1 MRYISGQ
8 EILAIHFEIIN
19 QTGGLHGVRDVGLL
33 QSVVERPKAGFAGEE
48 LYKDVFEKAA
58 AYTESLVKHHVFV
71 DGNKRTGAAVAA
83 RFLFI
88 NGYELTASNK
98 ELENFILEIAA
109 AKRNL
114 KIITAWFKK
123 YTKKIKKQVNH

>member
-1 MRYISGQ
+1 MKYISGQ

-19 QTGGLHGVRDVGLL
+19 QTDGSHGVRDVGLL
-33 QSVVERPKAGFAGEE
+33 QSVAERPKTGFDGQE

-71 DGNKRTGAAVAA
+71 DGNKRTGAVIAA

-98 ELENFILEIAA
+98 ELENFILKIATE
-109 AKRNL
+109 NHD
-114 KIITAWFKK
+114 ITTIATWFKK
-123 YTKKIKKQVNH
+123 HSKKSKV